1 MITTK
6 TTTEISSPRRG
17 DRLPT
22 GGRFVGHAATRWV
35 SYGDDAD
42 FRQMCADFDRIW
54 GSAQRL
60 LRPSA

>member
-1 MITTK
+1 MITTAKK
-6 TTTEISSPRRG
+6 TETTSPRRG

-22 GGRFVGHAATRWV
+22 GGRFVGHAATVWV

-42 FRQMCADFDRIW
+42 FRQMSADFDRIW

>member
-1 MITTK
+1 MITTVIK
-6 TTTEISSPRRG
+6 TEITCPRRG
-17 DRLPT
+17 DPMPT
-22 GGRFVGHAATRWV
+22 GGRFVGRAATLWV

>member
-1 MITTK
+1 MK
-6 TTTEISSPRRG
+6 TQAAAQASTLRRG

-22 GGRFVGHAATRWV
+22 GGRFVGDAATRWV

-42 FRQMCADFDRIW
+42 FRQMCVNFDRIW
-54 GSAQRL
+54 GSFQRL